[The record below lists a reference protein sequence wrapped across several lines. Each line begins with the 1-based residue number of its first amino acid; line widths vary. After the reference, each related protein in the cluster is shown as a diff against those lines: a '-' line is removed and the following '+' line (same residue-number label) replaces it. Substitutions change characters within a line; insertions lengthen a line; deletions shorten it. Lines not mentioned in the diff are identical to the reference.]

1 MVIFKEEKNMMKK
14 FSAIA
19 LTATMILSLV
29 GCSKKN
35 FDGDYN
41 ADIDLSKIMAST
53 IQSSLTFGEGSSQSF
68 DGAYTAEVDIADYI
82 CDTIQSSIEDTLGSS
97 DYEWTGTLVV
107 PMQLELSDG
116 EFTLSIDGQTT
127 SDNFKT
133 FISDNIEPYMVSV
146 FENEISSEPSLS
158 GMTLDEVLEAAGYS
172 SIWETMGYE
181 SKEEFIEDYL
191 DYFDTSNF
199 DEETSGEYKTDGN
212 TVTLKGVGADGSD
225 GWSLTSEDD
234 TLTGTLDLSEFDI
247 DEDTEISFVRDDSVN
262 MASVIQDAIASSQGS
277 SDYEW
282 TGTLIMPYQLELSEG
297 EYSIAVDAKTTLD
310 NFETYINDNIE
321 SYIVSIIEKGLA
333 SNPDVEGMSL
343 EEVLEAA
350 GYSSVW
356 EAIGYEYKEAYV
368 EEYMANFSISDFEE
382 KDSGEYEIDGD
393 SITLKD
399 VDAADK
405 EGEDWAL
412 TYNEGNLEGSINF
425 SDLGVDEDADITF
438 VREAEE

>member
-1 MVIFKEEKNMMKK
+1 MMKK

-82 CDTIQSSIEDTLGSS
+82 CDAIQSSIEDTLGSS

-191 DYFDTSNF
+191 NYFDASNF
-199 DEETSGEYKTDGN
+199 DEETSGEYETDGD

-297 EYSIAVDAKTTLD
+297 EYSITVDAKTTLD

-350 GYSSVW
+350 DYSSVW
-356 EAIGYEYKEAYV
+356 EAIGYESKEAYV

-405 EGEDWAL
+405 EGENWTL
-412 TYNEGNLEGSINF
+412 TYNEGNLEGSLNF

>member
-1 MVIFKEEKNMMKK
+1 MMKK

-53 IQSSLTFGEGSSQSF
+53 IQSSLTFGKGSSQSF

-82 CDTIQSSIEDTLGSS
+82 CDAIQSSIEDTLGSS

-199 DEETSGEYKTDGN
+199 DEETSGEYETDGN
-212 TVTLKGVGADGSD
+212 TVTLKGAGTDGSD

-356 EAIGYEYKEAYV
+356 EAIGYESKEAYV

>member
-1 MVIFKEEKNMMKK
+1 MKK

-82 CDTIQSSIEDTLGSS
+82 CDAIQSSIEDTLGSS

-191 DYFDTSNF
+191 NYFDASNF
-199 DEETSGEYKTDGN
+199 DEETSGEYETDGD

-297 EYSIAVDAKTTLD
+297 EYSITVDAKTTLD

-350 GYSSVW
+350 DYSSVW
-356 EAIGYEYKEAYV
+356 EAIGYESKEAYV

-405 EGEDWAL
+405 EGENWTL
-412 TYNEGNLEGSINF
+412 TYNEGNLEGSLNF

>member
-1 MVIFKEEKNMMKK
+1 MMKK
-14 FSAIA
+14 FSAIS

-53 IQSSLTFGEGSSQSF
+53 IQGSLTFGEGSSQSF

-82 CDTIQSSIEDTLGSS
+82 CDAIQSSIEDTLGSS

-191 DYFDTSNF
+191 NYFDASNF
-199 DEETSGEYKTDGN
+199 DEETSGEYETDGD

-277 SDYEW
+277 SNYEW

-350 GYSSVW
+350 DYSSVW
-356 EAIGYEYKEAYV
+356 EAIGYESKEAYV

-405 EGEDWAL
+405 EGEDWTL
-412 TYNEGNLEGSINF
+412 TYNEGNLEGSLNF
-425 SDLGVDEDADITF
+425 SDLGVDEDTDITF